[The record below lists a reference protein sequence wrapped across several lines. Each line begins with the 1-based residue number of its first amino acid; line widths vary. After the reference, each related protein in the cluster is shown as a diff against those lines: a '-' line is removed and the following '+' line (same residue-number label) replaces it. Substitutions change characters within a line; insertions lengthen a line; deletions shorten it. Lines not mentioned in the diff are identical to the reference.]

1 MTTALPIP
9 ADNQTSLERVL
20 CYLQGI
26 NPQRIACFPLILN
39 HAARVL
45 GVPVGEYNRSGEL
58 LGKAHV
64 AAYKR
69 YGNDLV
75 LIFSTT
81 STLAE
86 AMGTKMNFFAED
98 APQIGEPLLQTL
110 DDLKK
115 VKVPDFKKDGRLSV
129 YMEATEIAVGEIGAE
144 TCVSTVLA
152 GPLTTAAALRPI
164 DLFVRDLH
172 KNSDW
177 VHELLE
183 ICTVAGIA
191 FIDEIL
197 KRKSLPI
204 VVEPIGTGSLIS
216 PRHFREFV
224 TPYLKRMADHIHANG
239 GGLPAVLHICGNSRP
254 NWQPMLEADW
264 DIWSIDSPVDIG
276 AAKEA
281 AGHRVCLVG
290 NVSTTTL
297 LKGTREQVEQ
307 EAKEVCAKAMG
318 SGCGFILGSGCEIP
332 LETPPENIDAL
343 IDSARKYGR
352 FDGNA

>member
-1 MTTALPIP
+1 MTALQFPK
-9 ADNQTSLERVL
+9 DNQTSLERVL
-20 CYLQGI
+20 CYLQGA

-45 GVPVGEYNRSGEL
+45 GVPVGRYNRSGEL
-58 LGKAHV
+58 MGKAHV

-75 LIFSTT
+75 TIFSTT

-86 AMGTKMNFFAED
+86 AMGTKMTFFEED
-98 APQIGEPLLQTL
+98 APQIAEPLLLEL
-110 DDLKK
+110 DDINKIH
-115 VKVPDFKKDGRLSV
+115 VPDFSRDGRLPV
-129 YMEATEIAVGEIGAE
+129 YLEATEIAVAEIGEE
-144 TCVSTVLA
+144 TCVSTVFA

-172 KNSDW
+172 KNPAW

-183 ICTVAGIA
+183 ICTEAGIA
-191 FIDEIL
+191 FIDETL

-204 VVEPIGTGSLIS
+204 IVEPIGTGSLIS
-216 PRHFREFV
+216 PRHFKEFV

-276 AAKEA
+276 EVKAT

-290 NVSTTTL
+290 NVSTTIL
-297 LKGTREQVEQ
+297 LKGTPEQVDAEAQ
-307 EAKEVCAKAMG
+307 EICSKAMG

-343 IDSARKYGR
+343 INAARKYGR
-352 FDGNA
+352 FDQ

>member
-1 MTTALPIP
+1 MTELQFPE
-9 ADNQTSLERVL
+9 DNQTSLERVL
-20 CYLQGI
+20 CYLQGTS
-26 NPQRIACFPLILN
+26 PQRIACFPLILN
-39 HAARVL
+39 HAARIL
-45 GVPVGEYNRSGEL
+45 GVPVGQYNRSGEL
-58 LGKAHV
+58 MGKAHV
-64 AAYKR
+64 AAYRR

-75 LIFSTT
+75 TIFSTT

-86 AMGTKMNFFAED
+86 AMGTKMNFFEED
-98 APQIGEPLLQTL
+98 APQIAEPPLLQL
-110 DDLKK
+110 DDINKISL
-115 VKVPDFKKDGRLSV
+115 PDFNRDGRLPV
-129 YMEATEIAVGEIGAE
+129 YLEATEIAVAEIGEE
-144 TCVSTVLA
+144 TCVSTVFA

-172 KNSDW
+172 KNPDW
-177 VHELLE
+177 VHRLLE
-183 ICTVAGIA
+183 ICTEAGIA
-191 FIDEIL
+191 FINETL

-204 VVEPIGTGSLIS
+204 IVEPIGTGSLIS

-276 AAKEA
+276 EVRDS

-297 LKGTREQVEQ
+297 LKGSPEQVDAEAQ
-307 EAKEVCAKAMG
+307 EICSKAMG
-318 SGCGFILGSGCEIP
+318 SSCGFILGSGCEIP

-343 IDSARKYGR
+343 INAARKYGR
-352 FDGNA
+352 FDQ

>member
-1 MTTALPIP
+1 MTTALQIP
-9 ADNQTSLERVL
+9 EDNQTSLERVL
-20 CYLQGI
+20 CYLQGTA
-26 NPQRIACFPLILN
+26 PQRIACFPLILN
-39 HAARVL
+39 HAARIL
-45 GVPVGEYNRSGEL
+45 GVPVGEYNRNGEL
-58 LGKAHV
+58 MGRAHV

-98 APQIGEPLLQTL
+98 APQIAEPLLRQL
-110 DDLKK
+110 ADIKK
-115 VKVPDFKKDGRLSV
+115 VRMPDFSRDGRLPC
-129 YMEATEIAVGEIGAE
+129 YLQATDIAVAEIGE
-144 TCVSTVLA
+144 QTCVSTVLA

-164 DLFVRDLH
+164 ELFVRDLH
-172 KNSDW
+172 KNRDW

-183 ICTVAGIA
+183 ICTQAGIA

-216 PRHFREFV
+216 PRHFQEFV

-239 GGLPAVLHICGNSRP
+239 GGLPAVLHICGNTRP
-254 NWQPMLEADW
+254 NWQPMLAADW

-297 LKGTREQVEQ
+297 LKGTPEQVDA
-307 EAKEVCAKAMG
+307 EAKEICGKAMG
-318 SGCGFILGSGCEIP
+318 SACGFVLGSGCEVAI
-332 LETPPENIDAL
+332 ETPPENIDAL
-343 IDSARKYGR
+343 INAARKYGR
-352 FDGNA
+352 FDQ

>member
-1 MTTALPIP
+1 MTSLQHIP
-9 ADNQTSLERVL
+9 DDNQTSLERVL
-20 CYLQGI
+20 CYLQGT

-39 HAARVL
+39 HAARIIK
-45 GVPVGEYNRSGEL
+45 VPVGQYNRSGEL
-58 LGKAHV
+58 MGRAHIE
-64 AAYKR
+64 AYKR

-75 LIFSTT
+75 TIFSTT

-86 AMGTKMNFFAED
+86 AMGTKMNFLTDD
-98 APQIGEPLLQTL
+98 APQIEVPLLAEL
-110 DDLKK
+110 DDLNK
-115 VKVPDFKKDGRLSV
+115 VHVPDFTLDGRLPV
-129 YMEATEIAVGEIGAE
+129 YLEATEIAVGEIGEE

-164 DLFVRDLH
+164 DKFVRDLH
-172 KNSDW
+172 KNKEW
-177 VHELLE
+177 VHQLLE
-183 ICTVAGIA
+183 LCTEAGIA

-216 PRHFREFV
+216 PRHFQEFV

-239 GGLPAVLHICGNSRP
+239 GGLPAVLHICGNCRP
-254 NWQPMLEADW
+254 NFKPMLEADW
-264 DIWSIDSPVDIG
+264 DIWSIDAPVDI
-276 AAKEA
+276 AEVRAA

-290 NVSTTTL
+290 NVNTTTL
-297 LKGTREQVEQ
+297 LKGTPEQVDAESR
-307 EAKEVCAKAMG
+307 EICHKAMG

-343 IDSARKYGR
+343 IQAARKYGR
-352 FDGNA
+352 FDQ